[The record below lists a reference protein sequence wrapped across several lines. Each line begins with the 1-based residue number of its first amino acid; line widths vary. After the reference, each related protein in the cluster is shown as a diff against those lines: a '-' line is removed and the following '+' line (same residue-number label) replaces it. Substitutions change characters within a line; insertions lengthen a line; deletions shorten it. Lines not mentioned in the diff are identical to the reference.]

1 MDDFES
7 ICIRAF
13 SEKDEGRGRIGVI
26 ADEMFVDHLNKRRW
40 RRVNARG
47 DGLVD
52 GFEEAIEK
60 SGWKFGFLT
69 FVTYLKLKILKALR
83 CLWHCPCV
91 QMTLP

>member
-13 SEKDEGRGRIGVI
+13 SEKEEGRGRIGVV
-26 ADEMFVDHLNKRRW
+26 ANEMFVDHLNKRWR
-40 RRVNARG
+40 RRVNACG

-60 SGWKFGFLT
+60 SRWKFGFLT
-69 FVTYLKLKILKALR
+69 FVSYLKFKILKALR
-83 CLWHCPCV
+83 CLWRCPCV
-91 QMTLP
+91 QMALA